1 MAGACPAC
9 GAPWD
14 PDVTGACRYCR
25 ASVRTEAGSAPDPSL
40 DPVGLGRLLGGLVRD
55 GQAAGRPLD
64 PLAEV
69 LGGAVGGGVAVE
81 RARRGGAV
89 ERVELHAGDWRLTLA
104 AARSGLAGTAV
115 HEVRGIVLKREE
127 LSVDEWV
134 GRAAAELSVWSGR
147 DGAVRARLVAADPHA
162 R

>member
-25 ASVRTEAGSAPDPSL
+25 ASARSETGSALDASL
-40 DPVGLGRLLGGLVRD
+40 DPVGLERLLGGLVRD

-64 PLAEV
+64 PLAEQ
-69 LGGAVGGGVAVE
+69 LHRAVGDAVSVE

-89 ERVELHAGDWRLTLA
+89 ERVDLHAGDWRLGLA
-104 AARSGLAGTAV
+104 AARGGLAGTAV
-115 HEVRGIVLKREE
+115 HEVRGIVLKREQ
-127 LSVDEWV
+127 LTVDEWV
-134 GRAAAELSVWSGR
+134 ARAAAELAAWSGR
-147 DGAVRARLVAADPHA
+147 DGAVRAGLVAADPHA
-162 R
+162 G

>member
-1 MAGACPAC
+1 MAGVCPAC

-25 ASVRTEAGSAPDPSL
+25 ASARTETGAAPDASL
-40 DPVGLGRLLGGLVRD
+40 DPVGLERLLGGLVRD

-64 PLAEV
+64 PLAD
-69 LGGAVGGGVAVE
+69 LLHRAVGDAVSVN

-89 ERVELHAGDWRLTLA
+89 EQLELHAGDWRLALSST
-104 AARSGLAGTAV
+104 RSGLAGTAT

-134 GRAAAELSVWSGR
+134 GRAAAELAVWSGR
-147 DGAVRARLVAADPHA
+147 DGAVRAGLVAADPRA
-162 R
+162 G